1 MRPQWMSN
9 VDCECPKRGQKY
21 LRISVCLFW
30 FVFVVVFFY
39 LHCGMRFFYFLAKT
53 GILPAFC
60 ERRKLR
66 SLPVGEGWK
75 LRFIWN
81 ACSSFHF
88 LSLYFI
94 DTCPTKQSI
103 CTKTHRWHFLC
114 FLQVVVVKLAGSQHL
129 RLKCLNLNINVTCCV
144 AIKRSRI

>member
-1 MRPQWMSN
+1 MRSQWMSN

-30 FVFVVVFFY
+30 FVFVVISFVFIVA
-39 LHCGMRFFYFLAKT
+39 CGSFIFWPKLEYFRLFARDGNCALCLLGRGGSCALFEMRALVFTSYRFF
-53 GILPAFC
+53 
-60 ERRKLR
+60 
-66 SLPVGEGWK
+66 
-75 LRFIWN
+75 
-81 ACSSFHF
+81 
-88 LSLYFI
+88 FI

-129 RLKCLNLNINVTCCV
+129 RLKCLNLNMNVTCCV